1 MTADTI
7 AINQLMDQFDG
18 HHSVWLFGYG
28 SLIYKADF
36 PYLQRR
42 PASIANWARRFW
54 QGSHDHR
61 GTPEAPG
68 RVVTIIEQAGTIC
81 HGMAYL
87 VTPEVFAHLD
97 HREKN
102 GYLRLAISIM
112 FDDDDDDRA
121 GKRAGTDGNAG
132 DSNGGENGA
141 DNNGKADGSQHGSQR
156 GSSGG
161 HAGRTGSAHVCAKA
175 GNTRDADS
183 LADRNS
189 VTGLVYIA
197 TPDNTAFLG
206 EASEQEIARHIARST
221 GPSGPNSDYLNHL
234 ADALREL
241 GRHDQHVFDIERHLA
256 ALRAPPS
263 K

>member
-7 AINQLMDQFDG
+7 AINQQMDQFDG

-36 PYLQRR
+36 PYLERR
-42 PASIANWARRFW
+42 PASIANWTRRFW

-68 RVVTIIEQAGTIC
+68 RVVTIIEEPGAVC

-102 GYLRLAISIM
+102 GYLRLAISIA
-112 FDDDDDDRA
+112 FE
-121 GKRAGTDGNAG
+121 DG
-132 DSNGGENGA
+132 
-141 DNNGKADGSQHGSQR
+141 GS
-156 GSSGG
+156 
-161 HAGRTGSAHVCAKA
+161 VE
-175 GNTRDADS
+175 
-183 LADRNS
+183 
-189 VTGLVYIA
+189 GLVYIA

-206 EASEQEIARHIARST
+206 EASEQEIARHIARSA

-234 ADALREL
+234 ANALREL
-241 GRHDQHVFDIERHLA
+241 GRHDQHVFEIERHLA
-256 ALRAPPS
+256 ALKNHQP
-263 K
+263 

>member
-7 AINQLMDQFDG
+7 AINQKMDQFDG

-42 PASIANWARRFW
+42 PASIANWTRRFW

-68 RVVTIIEQAGTIC
+68 RVVTLIEAPGAIC

-87 VTPEVFAHLD
+87 ITPEVFAHLD

-102 GYLRLAISIM
+102 GYLRLATPIS
-112 FDDDDDDRA
+112 FGDGDGDGDGNGNGDDAVAAEVVGAA
-121 GKRAGTDGNAG
+121 GAAFSGAAGDGSGNQAGTAAG
-132 DSNGGENGA
+132 
-141 DNNGKADGSQHGSQR
+141 
-156 GSSGG
+156 
-161 HAGRTGSAHVCAKA
+161 
-175 GNTRDADS
+175 
-183 LADRNS
+183 S
-189 VTGLVYIA
+189 VLGLVYIA
-197 TPDNTAFLG
+197 TPDNIAFIG
-206 EASEQEIARHIARST
+206 EASERDIAEHIARSA

-234 ADALREL
+234 AHALREL
-241 GRHDQHVFDIERHLA
+241 GRDDPHVFEIERHLVELA
-256 ALRAPPS
+256 SRMART
-263 K
+263 

>member
-1 MTADTI
+1 MTANTI
-7 AINQLMDQFDG
+7 AINQLMDKFDG

-42 PASIANWARRFW
+42 PASIAGWTRRFW

-68 RVVTIIEQAGTIC
+68 RVVTLIEEAGAIC

-87 VTPEVFAHLD
+87 ITPEVFAHLD

-102 GYLRLAISIM
+102 GYLRLAIPIT
-112 FDDDDDDRA
+112 FE
-121 GKRAGTDGNAG
+121 DG
-132 DSNGGENGA
+132 E
-141 DNNGKADGSQHGSQR
+141 
-156 GSSGG
+156 
-161 HAGRTGSAHVCAKA
+161 VE
-175 GNTRDADS
+175 
-183 LADRNS
+183 
-189 VTGLVYIA
+189 GLVYIA
-197 TPDNTAFLG
+197 TPDNIAFLG
-206 EASEQEIARHIARST
+206 AASEQDIAAHIARSA

-234 ADALREL
+234 ASALREL

-256 ALRAPPS
+256 ALRTAPS
-263 K
+263 E